1 MGQSD
6 VVVTHPNRDKPE
18 SKATKAAVVFL
29 LLTSAALIAIVLI
42 GGWEA
47 MQGAQIGAVA
57 YIIIYLV
64 SAYFVG
70 RWNRGLLPVS
80 AALAIIFAV
89 IAAVAGPAWFER
101 DKAGFDDPTLP
112 PGILG
117 LLTLIIIPVQFLLVA
132 FAMRG
137 FRQEWNVEVEVRRDE
152 PLPPGAHPSTA

>member
-64 SAYFVG
+64 SAYYVA

-80 AALAIIFAV
+80 AALAIIFA
-89 IAAVAGPAWFER
+89 AVSYTHL
-101 DKAGFDDPTLP
+101 TLP
-112 PGILG
+112 TI
-117 LLTLIIIPVQFLLVA
+117 LLV
-132 FAMRG
+132 
-137 FRQEWNVEVEVRRDE
+137 
-152 PLPPGAHPSTA
+152 

>member
-1 MGQSD
+1 MAD
-6 VVVTHPNRDKPE
+6 TVLIHPNRDKAE

-64 SAYFVG
+64 SAYYVS

-101 DKAGFDDPTLP
+101 DKAGFDDPALP

>member
-29 LLTSAALIAIVLI
+29 LLTSAALITIVLV

-47 MQGAQIGAVA
+47 MQGAEIGAVA

-64 SAYFVG
+64 SAYYVA

-101 DKAGFDDPTLP
+101 DKAGFDDPALP

-137 FRQEWNVEVEVRRDE
+137 FRQEWSVEVEVHRDE
-152 PLPPGAHPSTA
+152 PLPPGTHPSTV

>member
-6 VVVTHPNRDKPE
+6 VVVTHPNRDKAE

-29 LLTSAALIAIVLI
+29 LLTSAALIAIVLV

-47 MQGAQIGAVA
+47 MQGAEIGAVA
-57 YIIIYLV
+57 YIIIYAV
-64 SAYFVG
+64 SAYFVA

-101 DKAGFDDPTLP
+101 DKAGFDDPALP

-117 LLTLIIIPVQFLLVA
+117 LLTLMIIPVQFLLVA

-137 FRQEWNVEVEVRRDE
+137 FRQEWNVEVEVSRDE